1 MYNFV
6 QIFFLQ
12 CILIYEYVCA
22 PKIIQIERG
31 NCLEPVWNWWADI
44 PRGPRMLQIKSA
56 STEIFVPVPVSCV
69 LCLGSGKDLG

>member
-12 CILIYEYVCA
+12 CILNYEYVCA

-44 PRGPRMLQIKSA
+44 PSGPA
-56 STEIFVPVPVSCV
+56 NVAN
-69 LCLGSGKDLG
+69 